1 MSSVGGFVGAD
12 ALLALATL
20 QQSNWNEQMS
30 TEMRLAQLQSDM
42 ASDLAS
48 IKSHLETANQN
59 PARFPAL
66 DEEIDAFIQKY
77 GNVPELE
84 GVVSVVREIDGAL
97 GRQLAAL
104 PANQTVVAQP
114 HAQYLAAG
122 RGYVAG
128 LHPGSSGQS
137 SVESTSQP
145 SGGGSVEKFE
155 QRQVDNWLERLTESL
170 DACSINDQLRMIHI
184 KQLNDNINNN
194 SGMVSGIIESRNN
207 ATSSIINNLA

>member
-1 MSSVGGFVGAD
+1 MAAIGGFVGAD
-12 ALLALATL
+12 ALLALATM
-20 QQSNWNEQMS
+20 QQANWNEQMS
-30 TEMRLAQLQSDM
+30 AEMRVAQLQSEM
-42 ASDLAS
+42 ATDLAS

-66 DEEIDAFIQKY
+66 DEEIDAFIEKY

-84 GVVSVVREIDGAL
+84 GVVSVVGEIDEAL
-97 GRQLAAL
+97 GRQLGTL
-104 PANQTVVAQP
+104 PENQTVVAQP
-114 HAQYLAAG
+114 HAQHLAAG
-122 RGYVAG
+122 RGYVAA

-137 SVESTSQP
+137 SVANTSQTA
-145 SGGGSVEKFE
+145 GGGSVEKFE

-170 DACSINDQLRMIHI
+170 DASSTNDQLRMIHI

-207 ATSSIINNLA
+207 ATASIINNLA

>member
-1 MSSVGGFVGAD
+1 MSVAGTGGFTGAD

-30 TEMRLAQLQSDM
+30 DELRVARLQSDM

-66 DEEIDAFIQKY
+66 NAELEAFMDKY
-77 GNVPELE
+77 GGVPELE
-84 GVVSVVREIDGAL
+84 EVTAAVGEIAEAVDRKVPTMSNISGTPSPSPTAH
-97 GRQLAAL
+97 QLFTTGNA
-104 PANQTVVAQP
+104 
-114 HAQYLAAG
+114 
-122 RGYVAG
+122 
-128 LHPGSSGQS
+128 SSGIPGRNASPS
-137 SVESTSQP
+137 SPAHPNAPQAIER
-145 SGGGSVEKFE
+145 FE
-155 QRQVDNWLERLTESL
+155 QRQVDNWLEMLTDKL
-170 DACSINDQLRMIHI
+170 DAAGTNDQLRMIHI

-194 SGMVSGIIESRNN
+194 SSMVSGIIESRNN